1 MDFIPSVA
9 QPLLLGFAL
18 AFTQPTFQRWLLL
31 LVAALLTPGR
41 HTISNL
47 LRTLSPLTLGHPSS
61 YHRVFSHRRWSL
73 WPLGRALARFILEHW
88 VPQGPVYVAGDDTV
102 DEHPG
107 RKVFGKA
114 RHRDPVRSSHSF
126 MAYRWGH
133 KWMVLSILVKFS
145 FATRPWAL
153 PVLVALYRSEE
164 WNRKHGRRHK
174 TPATLMRQLLAV
186 LIHWFP
192 QRHFIFSGDGSY
204 GTHELARFAHRHR
217 RHLTLVSRFYPN
229 ANLYAPP
236 PAASGQPKAGRP
248 RKKGAKQPSPQ
259 QVVAGAK
266 RRRMRVRWYGGTTR
280 KVEVVSGSGHWY
292 KGGQGLVAIL
302 WVFVHDLSGTHRDEY
317 FFTTEVKMPLR
328 QLIETYTGRW
338 SIETTFQEMRA
349 YLGLETTRG
358 RKEAT
363 VLREAPCLFGLF
375 SVVVVLY
382 ALLPARSTCTAR
394 VLWPGKSEV
403 TFSDAIT
410 AVRRW
415 VWVEWV
421 FVTCGHKQAFTK
433 LPRPLRAVLL
443 YALAPA
449 A

>member
-18 AFTQPTFQRWLLL
+18 AFTQPTFERWLLL

-47 LRTLSPLTLGHPSS
+47 LRTLSPLTSGHPSS

-88 VPQGPVYVAGDDTV
+88 VPQGAVYVAGDDTV

-126 MAYRWGH
+126 TAYRWGH
-133 KWMVLSILVKFS
+133 KWVVLSIVVKFS

-164 WNRKHGRRHK
+164 WNTKHRRRHK

-217 RHLTLVSRFYPN
+217 AHLTLVSRFYPN

-236 PAASGQPKAGRP
+236 PAVSGQPKAGRYAIMAGVETLLERLARRYP
-248 RKKGAKQPSPQ
+248 IALITARPERATRIMLEHLNLSRFFQLAVSAQTAPHTKPYPDPVHWAARALSLAAEDCVMIGDTTVDVLTGKR
-259 QVVAGAK
+259 AGAQTIG
-266 RRRMRVRWYGGTTR
+266 VLCGF
-280 KVEVVSGSGHWY
+280 
-292 KGGQGLVAIL
+292 GQRAELERAGADLIVNHTA
-302 WVFVHDLSGTHRDEY
+302 DLS
-317 FFTTEVKMPLR
+317 
-328 QLIETYTGRW
+328 QI
-338 SIETTFQEMRA
+338 
-349 YLGLETTRG
+349 
-358 RKEAT
+358 
-363 VLREAPCLFGLF
+363 
-375 SVVVVLY
+375 
-382 ALLPARSTCTAR
+382 LPA
-394 VLWPGKSEV
+394 
-403 TFSDAIT
+403 
-410 AVRRW
+410 
-415 VWVEWV
+415 
-421 FVTCGHKQAFTK
+421 
-433 LPRPLRAVLL
+433 
-443 YALAPA
+443 
-449 A
+449 

>member
-1 MDFIPSVA
+1 MNFIPLVA
-9 QPLLLGFAL
+9 QPLLLGFAA
-18 AFTQPTFQRWLLL
+18 AFTEPTFERWLLL

-47 LRTLSPLTLGHPSS
+47 LRTLSPVASGHPSS

-73 WPLGRALARFILEHW
+73 WGLGRALARFILEHW
-88 VPQGPVYVAGDDTV
+88 VPEGPVYVAGDDTV

-107 RKVFGKA
+107 RKVFGKG

-126 MAYRWGH
+126 TAYRWGH

-164 WNRKHGRRHK
+164 WNTKHGRRHK
-174 TPATLMRQLLAV
+174 TPATLMRHLLAV

-204 GTHELARFAHRHR
+204 GTHELARFAHHHR
-217 RHLTLVSRFYPN
+217 GHLTLVSRFYAN
-229 ANLYAPP
+229 ANLYAAPP
-236 PAASGQPKAGRP
+236 VVRGQPKAGRP
-248 RKKGAKQPSPQ
+248 RKKGAKQPAPQ
-259 QVVAGAK
+259 AVVAGAK

-280 KVEVVSGSGHWY
+280 KVAVVSGSGHWY
-292 KGGQGLVAIL
+292 KGGQGLVPVL

-317 FFTTEVKMPLR
+317 FFSTDGKMSLR

-375 SVVVVLY
+375 SVVVLLY
-382 ALLPARSTCTAR
+382 ALLPARSTRAAR
-394 VLWPGKSEV
+394 VLWLGKSEV